1 MPKTRPAC
9 RATGWMKKRSE
20 GAGLVVLRVG
30 WFSTGRGEGS
40 RGLLDFVQTHIARG
54 GLDATI
60 DFVFSNRERGEA
72 EGSDGFFQ
80 LVGDHG
86 LSLETLSSSRFARS
100 RAIPFAQVREEF
112 DVRVMEMLAGYQ
124 PDICVLAGYMLIVG
138 GAMCRNFP
146 LLNLHPALPD
156 GPIGT
161 WQQVIWELIGTR
173 AELTG
178 AMVHLATE
186 EVDRGPVVSH
196 CTVPIAGPGF
206 TPLWDALSG
215 QDLREVK
222 ESAGENLPLFRLIRE
237 AEYGKEPYLLLET
250 LRVISQG
257 KVMVGGGAVLD
268 PSGQAMALTGVM
280 GINLDQEIALAMAQ
294 DGVEEGA

>member
-1 MPKTRPAC
+1 
-9 RATGWMKKRSE
+9 
-20 GAGLVVLRVG
+20 VLRVG

-40 RGLLDFVQTHIARG
+40 RGLLDFVQSHIARG

-72 EGSDGFFQ
+72 EGSDEFFQ

-86 LSLETLSSSRFARS
+86 LSLETFSSSKFARS
-100 RAIPFAQVREEF
+100 RGFPFAQVRAEY
-112 DVRVMEMLAGYQ
+112 DGRVMDRLTGYQ
-124 PDICVLAGYMLIVG
+124 PDICVLAGYMLIVSG
-138 GAMCRNFP
+138 PMCRRYP

-161 WQQVIWELIGTR
+161 WQQVIWKLMETR

-206 TPLWDALSG
+206 APHWDALSG
-215 QDLREVK
+215 LDLREVK
-222 ESAGENLPLFRLIRE
+222 ESQGEILPLFRLIRE
-237 AEYGKEPYLLLET
+237 AEYAKEPYLLLET
-250 LRVISQG
+250 LRAISEG
-257 KVMVGGGAVLD
+257 KVVVGEGGVLD
-268 PSGQAMALTGVM
+268 PWGRALALTSAR
-280 GINLDQEIALAMAQ
+280 GINLDQEIGLAMAQ
-294 DGVEEGA
+294 DGVEAGG